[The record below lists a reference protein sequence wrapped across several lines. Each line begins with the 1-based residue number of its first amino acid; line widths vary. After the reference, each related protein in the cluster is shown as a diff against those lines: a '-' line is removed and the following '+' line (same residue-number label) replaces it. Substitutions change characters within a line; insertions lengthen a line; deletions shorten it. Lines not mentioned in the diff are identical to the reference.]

1 MSTYISIYI
10 CIYEHRCFFP
20 YFFAYTCPYLG
31 MCICH
36 FYILSLKATHAEYQ
50 KSWRRYQ
57 PIGFIF
63 AYKKLQGFRTHHAM
77 RPNLLVSH
85 SVPPGTSCLLSST
98 SLGPSP
104 LLLERHLLPSVCFP
118 FAETTECLMTP
129 FWTGLFKLCIWAK

>member
-98 SLGPSP
+98 SLVPLHFSSRGTFFPLFAF
-104 LLLERHLLPSVCFP
+104 LLLRLLS
-118 FAETTECLMTP
+118 A
-129 FWTGLFKLCIWAK
+129 